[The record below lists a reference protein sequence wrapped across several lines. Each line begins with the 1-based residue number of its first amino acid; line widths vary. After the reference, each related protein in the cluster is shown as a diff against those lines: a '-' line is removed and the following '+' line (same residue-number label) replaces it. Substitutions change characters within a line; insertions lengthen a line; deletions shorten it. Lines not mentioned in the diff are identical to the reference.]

1 MAYIISIVSIVL
13 AGVFALLV
21 KAWVGFAYFVL
32 ATMLLLSLFWFVWL
46 IYKYFTDFK
55 KELEERFEIFR
66 VETINKYQITTQ
78 YFDEHLPEYKK
89 EFSKKALKDKTTKWC
104 MIAFC
109 LACAVAFL
117 LGMIFY
123 K

>member
-1 MAYIISIVSIVL
+1 MAYIVSIISVVL

-21 KAWVGFAYFVL
+21 KVWSGFAYFVL

-46 IYKYFTDFK
+46 IYKYLTDFK
-55 KELEERFEIFR
+55 KELQERFEIFR
-66 VETINKYQITTQ
+66 VETINKFQISAQ
-78 YFDEHLPEYKK
+78 YFDENLPAYKK
-89 EFSKKALKDKTTKWC
+89 EFSKKILKDKFIKWS